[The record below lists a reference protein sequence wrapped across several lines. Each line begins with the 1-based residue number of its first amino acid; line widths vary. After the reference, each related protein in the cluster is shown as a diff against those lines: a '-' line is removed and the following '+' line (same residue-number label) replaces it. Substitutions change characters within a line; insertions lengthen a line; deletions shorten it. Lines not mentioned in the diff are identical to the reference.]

1 MDTVIDSRYIVSL
14 IDFPDL
20 PLKERMVAEMR
31 YGTALEKA
39 LGSPEQV
46 ATAYSAWCSA
56 SDSNEAEITADEAN
70 LAKTWLRAAD
80 RARVAGFQGL
90 GEAEGAYFEVRLG

>member
-1 MDTVIDSRYIVSL
+1 MDAVIDSLYIVSL
-14 IDFPDL
+14 IDFPGL

-31 YGTALEKA
+31 YSTALEKA
-39 LGSPEQV
+39 LGSPERV

-70 LAKTWLRAAD
+70 QAKTWLRAVD

-90 GEAEGAYFEVRLG
+90 GEAEGAYFVVRLG

>member
-1 MDTVIDSRYIVSL
+1 MDAVIDSQYIISL

-39 LGSPEQV
+39 LGGPEQV
-46 ATAYSAWCSA
+46 ATAYSAWCSV
-56 SDSNEAEITADEAN
+56 SDGSEAEITADKGN
-70 LAKTWLRAAD
+70 QVRTWLRAVD

-90 GEAEGAYFEVRLG
+90 SEAEGAYFEVKLV